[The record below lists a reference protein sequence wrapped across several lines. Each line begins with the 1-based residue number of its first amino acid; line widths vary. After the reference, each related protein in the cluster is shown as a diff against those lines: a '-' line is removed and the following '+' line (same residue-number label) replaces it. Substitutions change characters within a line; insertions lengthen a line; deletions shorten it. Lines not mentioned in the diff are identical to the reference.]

1 MLNYKFLLLD
11 ADGTFLNFALTEKIA
26 LDLLFDHYNLTHDE
40 KTFSSYEE
48 GNRLCWREF
57 EQGIISMDE
66 LKVKRFSLFF
76 AKEGLHFDPSEANR
90 LYVHYLA
97 SNGHY
102 ISGAE
107 DVLKRLS
114 HDYTL
119 EVITNGIASVQRG
132 RLDALGASKY
142 FDHIIISEEIG
153 CQKPSAAFFE
163 KTLEIIHAAKNEC
176 LIIGDSL
183 TSDIKGG
190 IESGID
196 TCYLHLG
203 KSPGTSDT
211 RIKYHASSYSEL
223 LSIIYADQVDIE
235 NK

>member
-1 MLNYKFLLLD
+1 MFFLS
-11 ADGTFLNFALTEKIA
+11 NN
-26 LDLLFDHYNLTHDE
+26 HYRKCL
-40 KTFSSYEE
+40 SSRTILYE
-48 GNRLCWREF
+48 
-57 EQGIISMDE
+57 I
-66 LKVKRFSLFF
+66 K
-76 AKEGLHFDPSEANR
+76 
-90 LYVHYLA
+90 
-97 SNGHY
+97 
-102 ISGAE
+102 
-107 DVLKRLS
+107 
-114 HDYTL
+114 
-119 EVITNGIASVQRG
+119 
-132 RLDALGASKY
+132 
-142 FDHIIISEEIG
+142 
-153 CQKPSAAFFE
+153 FE